1 MNAAWNILDPAAPAP
16 VQDRQLA
23 INRRQFFGRSAT
35 GIGAFALAGLL
46 DRDKLLAAPPAGN
59 NGLPGLPHFP
69 PKAKRIIYLFQN
81 GAPTHIDLFDYKPA
95 LHKLHGTPVPE
106 EYLAGKRFSTMTGN
120 PSGKLMLQ
128 PIEPFRQ
135 HGKSGA
141 WVSALMPHT
150 ARIADE
156 LCFIKSMH
164 TEAVNHAPA
173 ISFLLSGAEIP
184 GRPTMGAW
192 LNYGLGSSSQ
202 DLPGFVAMTSVSKGT
217 SCGQIFYDFYWGSG
231 FLPTR
236 FQGAKFRGSKDP
248 VLYLSNPKG
257 MKPELRRGLLD
268 DLAELNQLKYQE
280 AGDPEIQT
288 RIAQYEMAYRMQTS
302 VPELTDFSDEP
313 EHVLALYGP
322 QVREPGTFAYNCL
335 MARRLAERGVPF
347 VQCMHAGWDQHN
359 SLTTELYTQCKDTD
373 QASAGLVQDLKMRGM
388 LDDTLVIWGGEFG
401 RTPFIQG
408 NIKNR
413 PRWGRDHHPYT
424 FTVWMAGG
432 GVKPGI
438 SYGASDELGFN
449 AVDQPVH
456 VHDFQATVMQLLGIN
471 HEQLTYRFQGRYFRL
486 TDVHG
491 HVVKDILV

>member
-106 EYLAGKRFSTMTGN
+106 EYLVGKRFSTMTGN

-128 PIEPFRQ
+128 PIEPFKQ

-491 HVVKDILV
+491 HVVKDILA